1 MSSSEPTPEPV
12 PEPTPEP
19 VSEPTPE
26 PVSEPTPEPVSEPTP
41 EPVSEPTPEPV
52 SEPTPEPVSEPV
64 SEPVVDPTPAPAPV
78 PIADGSTDFVSS
90 TAYDTINRQI
100 NGMLS
105 TNRQAFIDIYDD
117 VDGTIFTLDSNGN
130 QISSRQVKSVSMT
143 KSYIDSVTNAPVSA
157 SVFVVFN
164 DNSTFKAID
173 DDHLN
178 WYRIGGDDFPLRAV

>member
-1 MSSSEPTPEPV
+1 MSSTEPV
-12 PEPTPEP
+12 SEPTPEP

-52 SEPTPEPVSEPV
+52 SEPTPEPVSEPTPEPV
-64 SEPVVDPTPAPAPV
+64 SEPTPAPVSV
-78 PIADGSTDFVSS
+78 PITGSTDFISS
-90 TAYDTINRQI
+90 SAYDTINRQI

-117 VDGTIFTLDSNGN
+117 SEGTVFTLDSNNN

-164 DNSTFKAID
+164 DDSTFKAID

-178 WYRIGGDDFPLRAV
+178 WYRIGGADFPLRSV